1 MYGCSVVQKC
11 IDAATGAQQEALL
24 DGIEAHARELMKDM
38 YANYLI
44 QVHEAARREA

>member
-1 MYGCSVVQKC
+1 MVQKC

-24 DGIEAHARELMKDM
+24 DGIEVHARELKKDM

-44 QVHEAARREA
+44 QVREAARCEA

>member
-11 IDAATGAQQEALL
+11 IDVAVGAQQEVLL
-24 DGIEAHARELMKDM
+24 ETIEAHACELMKDM

-44 QVHEAARREA
+44 QVHTA

>member
-24 DGIEAHARELMKDM
+24 ETCPLCQDMWRAHIGAKDWAVSSGAKEA
-38 YANYLI
+38 
-44 QVHEAARREA
+44 